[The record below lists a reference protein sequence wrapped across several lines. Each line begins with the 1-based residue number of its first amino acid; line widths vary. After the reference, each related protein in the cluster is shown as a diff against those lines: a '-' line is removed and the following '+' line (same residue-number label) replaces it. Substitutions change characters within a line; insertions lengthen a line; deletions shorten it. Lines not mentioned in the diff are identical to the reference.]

1 MIKVIETRRFTSNS
15 KTDIFCIIEMSLQ
28 EKTIEM
34 KKVLLIFVMAFVFS
48 ACTQCQD
55 CTLDGVTSE
64 VCKDDFDSN
73 ADYQAALSTLEELG
87 ADCR

>member
-1 MIKVIETRRFTSNS
+1 MNVST
-15 KTDIFCIIEMSLQ
+15 
-28 EKTIEM
+28 KTIEM
-34 KKVLLIFVMAFVFS
+34 KKILFIFGIAFAFS

-73 ADYQAALSTLEELG
+73 ADYQAALLAFEELG
-87 ADCR
+87 ADCK